1 MGVGDCAGFVGNT
14 QAHTTFET
22 ANDGRDGVM
31 RQLARVATFGCA
43 CIAIALLLGCSTPL
57 LNLHTLDLAATV
69 DDVAVRQVIFNL
81 AKVAENKYALPSQVQ
96 IPSGQVS
103 ARTSVTPTVT
113 APLNNVFTSTSQVAS
128 QVVAASGALTTTTT
142 NIGANQRIDSTAGVS
157 GVMEDLENWNVDP
170 VQDPEQLR
178 RLQLLYQYGA
188 GQISAQDVLCLY
200 PIPEFPEKSAANKS
214 DLQSLADAIRRAEEK
229 QELTTPDG
237 DKQHG
242 KKPNADK
249 PDADNPDT
257 APPARKALYIRGEF
271 PNSCFNVAVQPGA
284 KRVKWMFVGPNP
296 DAAFLKPPGCV
307 LCAFPNK
314 LFQTRLKTGD
324 PIYPD
329 RYSDVD
335 VKLADPSKYQY
346 VPVALNDFL
355 IPGKTD
361 EYDYRRRQ
369 GPIDWL
375 FVLRDGIDPPP
386 PENARRVGSSHGYTV
401 YTTDDQKFSE
411 FVLAVIE
418 ATLQPHEIEKQGAT
432 APPVVQTNP
441 H

>member
-1 MGVGDCAGFVGNT
+1 
-14 QAHTTFET
+14 
-22 ANDGRDGVM
+22 M
-31 RQLARVATFGCA
+31 RHLARGVTFACA

-69 DDVAVRQVIFNL
+69 DDVAVRQVVFNL
-81 AKVAENKYALPSQVQ
+81 AKTAENMYALPSQVQ

-128 QVVAASGALTTTTT
+128 QVVAASGALTTTAT

-157 GVMEDLENWNVDP
+157 GVMEDLENWNIDP

-178 RLQLLYQYGA
+178 RLQFLYQYGA
-188 GQISAQDVLCLY
+188 GKISAQDLLCWY
-200 PIPEFPEKSAANKS
+200 PIPELPEKAAATKS
-214 DLQSLADAIRRAEEK
+214 DLQTLADAIKRAEEK
-229 QELTTPDG
+229 PEPTTPDG

-242 KKPNADK
+242 KKPNANK
-249 PDADNPDT
+249 PDADNPDA
-257 APPARKALYIRGEF
+257 APPALKTVYIRGEF
-271 PNSCFNVAVQPGA
+271 PYSCYNIAVQPE
-284 KRVKWMFVGPNP
+284 KRVKRMFVGPNP

-314 LFQTRLKTGD
+314 LFQTKLKAGD

-346 VPVALNDFL
+346 VPVVLNDFL
-355 IPGKTD
+355 IPGNAD
-361 EYDYRRRQ
+361 DYDYRSRQ
-369 GPIDWL
+369 GLIDWL
-375 FVLRDGIDPPP
+375 FVLRDGVDSPP

-401 YTTDDQKFSE
+401 YTNDEQRFSE

-418 ATLQPHEIEKQGAT
+418 ATLQPHEIEKEGAA
-432 APPVVQTNP
+432 APAVVQTNP